1 MNYSRQRAEVLDQI
15 REHEDHPTADVIFA
29 ELRQKDPS
37 ISLATVYRNLKLL
50 SDLGEIRKLSFV
62 SGADRFDPT
71 VKPHYHF
78 VCERC
83 GKVYD
88 IPMKVAEAPLQV
100 MIWCSEEYVMNAELW
115 RAPGIHKNK
124 LSLSIC
130 LKKGGKGEKL

>member
-78 VCERC
+78 VCEKC

-88 IPMKVAEAPLQV
+88 IPMKVAEALD
-100 MIWCSEEYVMNAELW
+100 SEAEMYI
-115 RAPGIHKNK
+115 PGAITGHD
-124 LSLSIC
+124 LVFRGIC
-130 LKKGGKGEKL
+130 DECGALEGFKDSQK

>member
-88 IPMKVAEAPLQV
+88 IPMKVAEALD
-100 MIWCSEEYVMNAELW
+100 SEAEMYI
-115 RAPGIHKNK
+115 PGAIT
-124 LSLSIC
+124 
-130 LKKGGKGEKL
+130 G